1 MRGKPLSSVEDPL
14 SGINSV
20 DSLEDFVYVPLV
32 SKIQIICKQ
41 MNFGGKT
48 IVTIWFSF
56 IFQMNEIG
64 CRRINLQKLL

>member
-1 MRGKPLSSVEDPL
+1 MSSVEDPL

-20 DSLEDFVYVPLV
+20 DSLEDFVYIPLV
-32 SKIQIICKQ
+32 SKIQIICKE

-56 IFQMNEIG
+56 I
-64 CRRINLQKLL
+64 LLSK

>member
-32 SKIQIICKQ
+32 SKIQIIHKQ
-41 MNFGGKT
+41 MNFGGKA

-56 IFQMNEIG
+56 I
-64 CRRINLQKLL
+64 LLPK

>member
-20 DSLEDFVYVPLV
+20 DSLEDFVYIPLV

-56 IFQMNEIG
+56 I
-64 CRRINLQKLL
+64 LLSK

>member
-20 DSLEDFVYVPLV
+20 DSLEDFVYIPLV
-32 SKIQIICKQ
+32 RNIQIICKQ
-41 MNFGGKT
+41 MNFWGKT

-56 IFQMNEIG
+56 I
-64 CRRINLQKLL
+64 LLSK

>member
-1 MRGKPLSSVEDPL
+1 MD
-14 SGINSV
+14 V
-20 DSLEDFVYVPLV
+20 DSLEGFVYKPLV

-56 IFQMNEIG
+56 M
-64 CRRINLQKLL
+64 LLYK